1 MSPYREYSDEQ
12 WKQSML
18 TMIDVSQLQ
27 SVAYNLYMSTIKVS
41 AGVQHILLSE
51 NQSQPRSSL
60 SFFFYDMIKKRF
72 LQLCTVVEIIRGC
85 NLVILGFQRILLSID
100 MNFKREIL
108 NILAYTRYMFIR
120 KAVSKH

>member
-60 SFFFYDMIKKRF
+60 SFFMICDKKLTF
-72 LQLCTVVEIIRGC
+72 SPTVDRIIRGG
-85 NLVILGFQRILLSID
+85 NL
-100 MNFKREIL
+100 
-108 NILAYTRYMFIR
+108 
-120 KAVSKH
+120 